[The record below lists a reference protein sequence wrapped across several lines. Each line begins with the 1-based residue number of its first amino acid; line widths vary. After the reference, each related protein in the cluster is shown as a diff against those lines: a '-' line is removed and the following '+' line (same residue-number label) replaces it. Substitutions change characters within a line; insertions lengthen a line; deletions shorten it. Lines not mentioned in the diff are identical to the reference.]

1 MEDSTLTLGSR
12 VRTWRNSTAY
22 ARQKMFWRHSC
33 DVQKTQLWRF
43 TDVIVTFRWRNGH
56 VFMTTWR
63 SDDCVTRM
71 QWSCQETTTR
81 RWCSTCTICVAPT
94 SRSSPHSRR
103 TGQDCNWFH
112 HHHEVDSLFS
122 IKVTRLKR
130 TFTAMANY
138 SRLNTYQ
145 PVYIYVLFFPY
156 LNENTEFIIC
166 FLFERLLGTP
176 RKGDKC
182 FCKYNND
189 LAYVLVELTL
199 DRERERVPKWLTQS
213 HRRSSNVVNTE
224 YLAAF

>member
-1 MEDSTLTLGSR
+1 
-12 VRTWRNSTAY
+12 
-22 ARQKMFWRHSC
+22 
-33 DVQKTQLWRF
+33 
-43 TDVIVTFRWRNGH
+43 
-56 VFMTTWR
+56 
-63 SDDCVTRM
+63 
-71 QWSCQETTTR
+71 
-81 RWCSTCTICVAPT
+81 
-94 SRSSPHSRR
+94 
-103 TGQDCNWFH
+103 
-112 HHHEVDSLFS
+112 
-122 IKVTRLKR
+122 
-130 TFTAMANY
+130 MANY

-145 PVYIYVLFFPY
+145 PVYIYVLSFPY